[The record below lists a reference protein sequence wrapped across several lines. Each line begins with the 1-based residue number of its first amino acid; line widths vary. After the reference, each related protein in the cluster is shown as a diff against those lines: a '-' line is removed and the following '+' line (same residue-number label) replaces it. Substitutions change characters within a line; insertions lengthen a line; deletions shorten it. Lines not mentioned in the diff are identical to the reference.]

1 MTESCFS
8 NKVYR
13 LKKIVRKLKLLNRK
27 NRCYFIQ
34 ETHSDVKNAA
44 DWMQEWDGI
53 SVLSHNTT
61 LSGGVGILFT
71 KSFSPVSYQVDEI
84 VKGRL
89 LKIRTIFE
97 KYALVFV
104 CVYAPTSAMQRLVF
118 LDALS
123 STLQTCSTEDYL
135 FLGGDFNCT
144 EKIIDRNHIEPHMP
158 SRERLTKM
166 INVNVLCDILR
177 HFHDGQRQYTWAHA
191 RDNVLS
197 LARLDRFYGFKHQ
210 LGIFKVVSFH
220 RSVFLII
227 IWYWGF
233 SS

>member
-1 MTESCFS
+1 
-8 NKVYR
+8 
-13 LKKIVRKLKLLNRK
+13 
-27 NRCYFIQ
+27 
-34 ETHSDVKNAA
+34 
-44 DWMQEWDGI
+44 MQEWDGI

-61 LSGGVGILFT
+61 LSGDVGILFT
-71 KSFSPVSYQVDEI
+71 KSFSPVLLSSWLRI

-89 LKIRTIFE
+89 LKIRTIFD
-97 KYALVFV
+97 KICLCFCLCLCSNISNAKIGVFR
-104 CVYAPTSAMQRLVF
+104 CT
-118 LDALS
+118 S

-135 FLGGDFNCT
+135 FLGGDLIVLK
-144 EKIIDRNHIEPHMP
+144 KILSRNHIEPHMP

-210 LGIFKVVSFH
+210 LGILKVVSFH
-220 RSVFLII
+220 IHTVSVFLII
-227 IWYWGF
+227 IWYWVF
-233 SS
+233 LLKSN

>member
-1 MTESCFS
+1 MFEVI
-8 NKVYR
+8 KQ
-13 LKKIVRKLKLLNRK
+13 KKIDVI
-27 NRCYFIQ
+27 FIQ

-89 LKIRTIFE
+89 LKIRAIFE
-97 KYALVFV
+97 KYAFVF
-104 CVYAPTSAMQRLVF
+104 VYAPTSAMQRLVF

-123 STLQTCSTEDYL
+123 STLQTYKKYKHTK
-135 FLGGDFNCT
+135 N
-144 EKIIDRNHIEPHMP
+144 IDRNHIEPHMP
-158 SRERLTKM
+158 SREHLTKM
-166 INVNVLCDILR
+166 INVNDLCDIWR

-210 LGIFKVVSFH
+210 LGIFKSCVISPVSFSDH
-220 RSVFLII
+220 HMVLGFFFLKILALQ
-227 IWYWGF
+227 Y
-233 SS
+233 

>member
-1 MTESCFS
+1 
-8 NKVYR
+8 
-13 LKKIVRKLKLLNRK
+13 
-27 NRCYFIQ
+27 
-34 ETHSDVKNAA
+34 
-44 DWMQEWDGI
+44 MQEWDGI

-89 LKIRTIFE
+89 LKIRAIF
-97 KYALVFV
+97 
-104 CVYAPTSAMQRLVF
+104 APTSAMQRLVF

-144 EKIIDRNHIEPHMP
+144 EKNIDRNHIEPHMP

-166 INVNVLCDILR
+166 INVNVL
-177 HFHDGQRQYTWAHA
+177 
-191 RDNVLS
+191 
-197 LARLDRFYGFKHQ
+197 
-210 LGIFKVVSFH
+210 
-220 RSVFLII
+220 
-227 IWYWGF
+227 
-233 SS
+233 

>member
-1 MTESCFS
+1 
-8 NKVYR
+8 
-13 LKKIVRKLKLLNRK
+13 
-27 NRCYFIQ
+27 
-34 ETHSDVKNAA
+34 
-44 DWMQEWDGI
+44 MQEWDGI

-61 LSGGVGILFT
+61 LRGGVGILFT

-89 LKIRTIFE
+89 LKIRAIFE

-123 STLQTCSTEDYL
+123 STLHTCSTEDYL

-144 EKIIDRNHIEPHMP
+144 EKNIDRNHIEPHMP

-166 INVNVLCDILR
+166 INVNVL
-177 HFHDGQRQYTWAHA
+177 W
-191 RDNVLS
+191 S
-197 LARLDRFYGFKHQ
+197 M
-210 LGIFKVVSFH
+210 
-220 RSVFLII
+220 
-227 IWYWGF
+227 WYLEAF
-233 SS
+233 SWWSETVYMGPCSWQCSISC